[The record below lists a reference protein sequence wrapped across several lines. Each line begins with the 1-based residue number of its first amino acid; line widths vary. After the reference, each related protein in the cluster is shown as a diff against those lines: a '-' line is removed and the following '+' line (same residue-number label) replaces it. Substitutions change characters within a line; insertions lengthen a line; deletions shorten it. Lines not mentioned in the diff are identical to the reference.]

1 MKLRIQTDYALRTLI
16 LLGCEDRK
24 MTAKEIADAFLI
36 SKDHLVKVIQ
46 QLSRLGYL
54 RAIPGRNGGAVL
66 AKDASRILVRQVV
79 EEMEGRAGIL
89 SCVADPSFCPME
101 PGCHLRRVL
110 MDAEA
115 AFYAAMGT
123 VTGAD
128 LFHGRNKGGVLNLE
142 MK

>member
-54 RAIPGRNGGAVL
+54 RAIPGRNGGVVL

-89 SCVADPSFCPME
+89 SCVADPSFCLLYTSPSPRDRQKSRM
-101 PGCHLRRVL
+101 PSS
-110 MDAEA
+110 A
-115 AFYAAMGT
+115 
-123 VTGAD
+123 
-128 LFHGRNKGGVLNLE
+128 
-142 MK
+142 